1 MCIKKQVLQRE
12 ERMENTIVLQ
22 AVAAETVVIMY
33 PQRRQHQAQMA
44 VWVEVATSHDR
55 NRRILKSVQ
64 DVLAM
69 VCALNVV
76 EREHIIR

>member
-12 ERMENTIVLQ
+12 ERMENTIELQ
-22 AVAAETVVIMY
+22 AVVAETVVIMY
-33 PQRRQHQAQMA
+33 PQRRQQQAQMA
-44 VWVEVATSHDR
+44 VWVEVATIHDR

-64 DVLAM
+64 DVLVM

-76 EREHIIR
+76 EREDIIR